1 MDAGFKQGMLDLF
14 EQLQRNAVY
23 LNYSPAAEPML
34 LGSSKFGGRPD
45 VPQDFVWPYFESEN
59 YDKVRANR
67 PLSFMAQINL
77 AEAAEFDKEGLLP
90 KQGLLSFFYEL
101 ETERW
106 GFDAEDKACAKVFWF
121 KDLAALQQADF
132 PADLAA
138 EFCLPEFVLE
148 LEAGLSLPDYGDFV
162 HNPKTQALPEQYP
175 EEAKEFDWDEYDGL
189 LAEYGYQPP
198 EDDWSETSKLLGWP
212 NTIQG
217 PMEYEC
223 EAVSRGI
230 YCGSPQE
237 LDPELQA
244 EIERA
249 SQDWLLLFQ
258 MGTVENGDFELMFGD
273 AGHIYFWIKKQD
285 LAAGNFDNIWLI
297 LQCY

>member
-14 EQLQRNAVY
+14 EQLQRNAVQLHY
-23 LNYSPAAEPML
+23 TPAAEPL
-34 LGSSKFGGRPD
+34 APCRSKIGGRPD
-45 VPQDFVWPYFESEN
+45 VPADFEWPYFESEN
-59 YDKVRANR
+59 YKKVVANR

-77 AEAAEFDKEGLLP
+77 AESAEFDLDGLLP

-106 GFDAEDKACAKVFWF
+106 GFEAADKGCARVFWF
-121 KDLAALQQADF
+121 KDLAALQQANF
-132 PADLAA
+132 PADLA
-138 EFCLPEFVLE
+138 ENFRLPEFAVQF
-148 LEAGLSLPDYGDFV
+148 EAALDLPDLGDFV
-162 HNPKTQALPEQYP
+162 RSPLTQELPEEYP
-175 EEAKEFDWDEYDGL
+175 EAADALDWDDFEQLREEFGYT
-189 LAEYGYQPP
+189 AEG
-198 EDDWSETSKLLGWP
+198 EWSDNSKLLGWP
-212 NTIQG
+212 DLIQN
-217 PMEYEC
+217 PMLQEC
-223 EAVSRGI
+223 EKVSRGI